1 MAGEHGHAVRADLV
15 RRVSVGGDAVGSH
28 DHGVHL
34 SFSHEACG
42 HVVADERAGNARA
55 RQLPRREARALP
67 HRARL
72 VGVHALDLA
81 LLGRGVYHAERR
93 AVERRRQA
101 SGVAVREHAAALPQQ
116 RGSVRADGAVRG
128 FVLGL
133 HALRLREQGVGHGRR
148 SRAPVER
155 NTRAAQHALDRPAQV
170 HRGRARAGDLLGRP
184 LERGAVCGNLARAR
198 VAAGGLPSPKRHGSG
213 ARHADGGRAAHRER
227 LDRVHHRPPIRGS
240 LDRELA
246 GQQALV
252 DVGERRGAVGG
263 ARQLHGARET
273 VESEVRGHGASFPS
287 ETTILTE
294 SARARREDVAPRR
307 PTGRGM
313 PSERSTVRSATG
325 S

>member
-1 MAGEHGHAVRADLV
+1 MLSQTSVQGNAARASSHDV
-15 RRVSVGGDAVGSH
+15 RRAPAPTG
-28 DHGVHL
+28 
-34 SFSHEACG
+34 
-42 HVVADERAGNARA
+42 RAS
-55 RQLPRREARALP
+55 RRRT
-67 HRARL
+67 RARL
-72 VGVHALDLA
+72 A
-81 LLGRGVYHAERR
+81 LLAAAYTTPS
-93 AVERRRQA
+93 AVAERRRQA

-128 FVLGL
+128 FVLGSMRF
-133 HALRLREQGVGHGRR
+133 ASRTGRR
-148 SRAPVER
+148 PRPQEPRLSSSA
-155 NTRAAQHALDRPAQV
+155 TRARPA
-170 HRGRARAGDLLGRP
+170 RARPPSAGSLPRSRAGDLSAVRSSARRGMRKPRP
-184 LERGAVCGNLARAR
+184 RPRRRRPRAQ
-198 VAAGGLPSPKRHGSG
+198 RHGSG

-313 PSERSTVRSATG
+313 PSERSTVRLATG